1 MSGPSKGSG
10 PSDPNKFKDKD
21 WMEQMTHE
29 SPAKK
34 TKTQENSGSNN
45 DATNA
50 NLGAKRFVGEFF
62 VPDNNDV
69 TQKYEKKDD
78 NTYRVNVIMIDE
90 SKKISRMRMAQ
101 ILLKLNV
108 TNVID
113 VKSLSR
119 NKLCIYFNNH
129 EMANKFSDFDLTIYN
144 LRAEIP
150 VHYVT
155 VVGVLRDIPLDM
167 NMETLYG
174 MIDSSE
180 KVVKVERIYRKA
192 RKEVDLN
199 TTFRGTERNQPEFE
213 PTYSVKLTFKKS
225 ILPKDIQTM
234 FYRERVHPFMGVTR
248 QCQNCL
254 RFGHTKFQCKS
265 KVRCEYCGENHPG
278 NTCDKLNAAFNPICL
293 HCKGPHRTTSFSC
306 LERARQNNIKILMAS
321 NNLNYKE
328 VIEEFP
334 TYASPNSFNLLA
346 RQDEFPTLTRANYSS
361 VLKNHKR
368 AKIIMSTRLSPV
380 KVINPDRNKFNQQ
393 YQEISYK
400 DVVTKP
406 ITENP
411 HKTSELER
419 IHHSLQTQEQQHQ
432 QIYSNQT
439 TGITAQ
445 LSPSQSN
452 QFYSETQQSTL
463 NVNIDKTAD
472 YDMDT

>member
-1 MSGPSKGSG
+1 MSDPGGSG
-10 PSDPNKFKDKD
+10 PPDPNKFKGSD
-21 WMEQMTHE
+21 WMDDMARD
-29 SPAKK
+29 SLAKK
-34 TKTQENSGSNN
+34 AKTLDNLDLNDDASNK
-45 DATNA
+45 
-50 NLGAKRFVGEFF
+50 NLGAKRFNGDSF
-62 VPDNNDV
+62 VPEHNMVSQN
-69 TQKYEKKDD
+69 YEKKDD
-78 NTYRVNVIMIDE
+78 NTYRVNVLIIDE

-108 TNVID
+108 KNVID

-129 EMANKFSDFDLTIYN
+129 ETANKFSELDLTIYN

-150 VHYVT
+150 MHYLT

-167 NMETLYG
+167 NMEMLYG
-174 MIDSSE
+174 MIDASE
-180 KVVKVERIYRKA
+180 NVVKVERIYRKS
-192 RKEVDLN
+192 RREDDS
-199 TTFRGTERNQPEFE
+199 TRRGETERNQPEFE

-278 NTCDKLNAAFNPICL
+278 NACDKLNAAFNPICL

-334 TYASPNSFNLLA
+334 TYASPNAFNLLA

-361 VLKNHKR
+361 VLKNNKR
-368 AKIIMSTRLSPV
+368 AKIIMSQRLTPV

-411 HKTSELER
+411 HRTSEMER

-432 QIYSNQT
+432 QIYSNQI
-439 TGITAQ
+439 TGSAAQ
-445 LSPSQSN
+445 SSSSQTN

-463 NVNIDKTAD
+463 NDNLHQSAD